1 MKRYVLVTIISFF
14 GVLLSSAAF
23 SSEEGHHGDVHWG
36 YEGEG
41 APFLWGSLKE
51 EFATCGAGKS
61 QSPIDISAVAIT
73 GLPAINVNYSATPL
87 EILNNGHAI
96 QVNYGAGSSVTVGD
110 KIYQLLQL
118 HFHAPSEHTFGGKVY
133 PMVAHLVHKA
143 GDGSLGVIGIMMREG
158 EENAL
163 IKSLW
168 QHLPA
173 KVGQKET
180 VASVS
185 VNAVDLLPKD
195 MTYFSYSG
203 SLTTPPCTEG
213 VNWMVLAAPVSVSA
227 DQIAQFTAVLSGTAR
242 PVQPLNGRV
251 VSLSN

>member
-1 MKRYVLVTIISFF
+1 MISFF
-14 GVLLSSAAF
+14 GFLFSSASF
-23 SSEEGHHGDVHWG
+23 SSENGHHDDVHWG

-73 GLPAINVNYSATPL
+73 GLPVINVNYSATPL

-96 QVNYGAGSSVTVGD
+96 QLNYAAGSSVTVGN
-110 KIYQLLQL
+110 KNYQLLQL
-118 HFHAPSEHTFGGKVY
+118 HFHAPSEHTVGGKAY
-133 PMVAHLVHKA
+133 PMVAHLVHKTA
-143 GDGSLGVIGIMMREG
+143 DGSLGVIGIMMKEG
-158 EENAL
+158 KENAL

-173 KVGQKET
+173 AAGQKELLAT
-180 VASVS
+180 VR
-185 VNAVDLLPKD
+185 VNAADLLPKD
-195 MTYFSYSG
+195 LTYFNYSG